1 MEHNYWEKFCSI
13 LQPPMRYLCT
23 SYGAPAFSCPD
34 RIVSVSPRITHNYVL
49 TVSLFLWSLAAL
61 SSVCPHLF
69 CTGKHSSRHWMD
81 PAMCYQGWGAGKD
94 HPPQS
99 AGSTSPHTAQGAI
112 GCLCHKDTLLA
123 QGMLDDHQDTT
134 SFSGKL
140 LFSSWCSAC
149 HGAWRYSCPGAEL
162 DLLNFMNWV
171 FSHHKSILTPS
182 NHLLITDTFGNSLQ
196 ADLPHHLPQEQR
208 CCWAVFNSPDPSSV
222 PLEDKS
228 YPCFLWV
235 LRDLPHLPWSFEG
248 NWEWPLVTLSKLT
261 QLLWIYPIGTWTWL
275 VYLNVP

>member
-99 AGSTSPHTAQGAI
+99 AGSTSPHTAQGPLAAFATRTPCWPKA
-112 GCLCHKDTLLA
+112 CL
-123 QGMLDDHQDTT
+123 MTT
-134 SFSGKL
+134 K
-140 LFSSWCSAC
+140 
-149 HGAWRYSCPGAEL
+149 
-162 DLLNFMNWV
+162 
-171 FSHHKSILTPS
+171 T
-182 NHLLITDTFGNSLQ
+182 
-196 ADLPHHLPQEQR
+196 
-208 CCWAVFNSPDPSSV
+208 
-222 PLEDKS
+222 
-228 YPCFLWV
+228 
-235 LRDLPHLPWSFEG
+235 PHLFLASYSSAAGAQPVMVPEG
-248 NWEWPLVTLSKLT
+248 IPAQVQNL
-261 QLLWIYPIGTWTWL
+261 IC
-275 VYLNVP
+275 